1 MGHILQFEKM
11 KKNRKWDIQFG
22 DNVLDVSVVRVPYAW
37 QLSHAVKGAVLTTS
51 PAPAWL
57 TDDLTVLEM
66 SSSPSFLSR

>member
-1 MGHILQFEKM
+1 MWHVTALIIDGTHTTLLKKM

-51 PAPAWL
+51 PATL
-57 TDDLTVLEM
+57 LG
-66 SSSPSFLSR
+66 